1 MIDTVLLFLS
11 IITALFW
18 LVVAVGT
25 TFSIRHIP
33 TLPETTRTKY
43 PSLSI
48 IVAAKDEE
56 KAIRESISSQLK
68 QDYPNVEWVLV
79 DDRSS
84 DGTLSIMK
92 QLAAKDERITVLS
105 IEELPEGWL
114 GKNHALYKGYKQAS
128 GELILFTDADVI
140 FERTDVLKRSV
151 AMLQTENVDHVTIS
165 PTLQAKSFMLQA
177 FIGFFL
183 FGFHYFKR
191 PHRAND
197 DRSSVA
203 MGVGAFNLLRKEA
216 YEAIGTHEQ
225 IRFRPDDDLQI
236 GIQIKKNGL
245 KQRFVTGIGD
255 IRVEWYP
262 SLKEAII
269 GLEKNMFAGLHFRY
283 YMVFVA
289 IFGVFISQTFPFLAL
304 LFTSG
309 ATFWFN
315 VMSIV
320 LMLFIYVQIINLFTP
335 FSRWTTILFP
345 VSSLL
350 FIYTIIRAIGLMIY
364 RGGIVWRR
372 TTYSLQELKEWKKG

>member
-11 IITALFW
+11 MITALFW

-25 TFSIRHIP
+25 TFSIRKIP

-140 FERTDVLKRSV
+140 YERTDVLKRSV

-236 GIQIKKNGL
+236 GIQIKKM
-245 KQRFVTGIGD
+245 
-255 IRVEWYP
+255 
-262 SLKEAII
+262 A
-269 GLEKNMFAGLHFRY
+269 
-283 YMVFVA
+283 
-289 IFGVFISQTFPFLAL
+289 
-304 LFTSG
+304 
-309 ATFWFN
+309 
-315 VMSIV
+315 
-320 LMLFIYVQIINLFTP
+320 
-335 FSRWTTILFP
+335 
-345 VSSLL
+345 
-350 FIYTIIRAIGLMIY
+350 
-364 RGGIVWRR
+364 
-372 TTYSLQELKEWKKG
+372 